1 MKTKRLCH
9 MALLTAL
16 ALIIFM
22 VEAQLPQ
29 LAPVPGM
36 KLGLANIIT
45 VYAMAVMGPGDTLMI
60 LLARIFLGSVFSG
73 QMTTIFYS
81 FAGGMFCYCTM
92 LLLRKLLKPHQ
103 LWLGSVFGAMSHNVG
118 QLFAAMIIMKTTVV
132 WLYLPAL
139 LAVSVLTGA
148 LTGLAAQ
155 FVVSRLPHMTYGR
168 NAT

>member
-1 MKTKRLCH
+1 
-9 MALLTAL
+9 
-16 ALIIFM
+16 
-22 VEAQLPQ
+22 
-29 LAPVPGM
+29 
-36 KLGLANIIT
+36 
-45 VYAMAVMGPGDTLMI
+45 MI

-81 FAGGMFCYCTM
+81 FAGGMFCYCMM

-103 LWLGSVFGAMSHNVG
+103 LWLGSVFGAMSHNIG

-155 FVVSRLPHMTYGR
+155 FVVSRLPNLSYRR
-168 NAT
+168 NAA

>member
-36 KLGLANIIT
+36 KLGLSNIIT
-45 VYAMAVMGPGDTLMI
+45 VYAMAVLGPGDTLMI
-60 LLARIFLGSVFSG
+60 LLSRIFLGSVFSG

-81 FAGGMFCYCTM
+81 FAGGC
-92 LLLRKLLKPHQ
+92 
-103 LWLGSVFGAMSHNVG
+103 S
-118 QLFAAMIIMKTTVV
+118 
-132 WLYLPAL
+132 
-139 LAVSVLTGA
+139 
-148 LTGLAAQ
+148 
-155 FVVSRLPHMTYGR
+155 
-168 NAT
+168 ATA